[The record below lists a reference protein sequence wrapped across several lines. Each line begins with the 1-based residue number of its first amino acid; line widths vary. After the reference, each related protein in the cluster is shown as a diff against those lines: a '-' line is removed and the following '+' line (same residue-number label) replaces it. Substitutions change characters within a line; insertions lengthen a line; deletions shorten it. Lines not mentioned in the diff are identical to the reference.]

1 MACIKRVLLEYGG
14 DTNPA
19 WWTREKHHMESQTKE
34 SGRLLQ
40 PGKDKK

>member
-1 MACIKRVLLEYGG
+1 MACIKRVLLDGG

-19 WWTREKHHMESQTKE
+19 WWICEKHHMGSQTKE
-34 SGRLLQ
+34 RESVLQ